1 MAGKFEWMQFSDVN
15 LSDAFFDPLKA
26 DYGEFPIWFKK
37 KSDTGETVLVFHDD
51 QGVGAFVYLKK
62 ENEDIPLA
70 DRLLPAMPR
79 LKIGTLRLAE
89 RFRGQRFGEGALGVS
104 LWYWR
109 NTKFDEIYVTV
120 FDKHTELIHL
130 FERFGF
136 VCAGQ
141 NPRGEL
147 IYIKNRK
154 SLDYSDPYKCFPFIG
169 PSIDKAGIIPIFDHF
184 HDRLFPYSE
193 LKGRNRE
200 VIEETAGNGVTKIY
214 IGAPYSSMHYSV
226 GEPVFIY
233 RIHTGTGTKTYK
245 SVVTSFCTITKAEVI
260 KSAGKTMVSLE
271 EFIKNAGNKTVFT
284 AEELSALYHDKNNNL
299 VMIEMV
305 YNGFFGKGKNI
316 THRSLDERGLFP
328 AHPYNIEYTKDQ
340 FKKILEMG
348 GVDVSNV
355 IIH

>member
-1 MAGKFEWMQFSDVN
+1 MAGKFEWIKFSDVN
-15 LSDAFFDPLKA
+15 LSDTFFDPLKA
-26 DYGEFPIWFKK
+26 DYEEFPMWFKK
-37 KSDTGETVLVFHDD
+37 KSDAGESAFVFHDE

-70 DRLLPAMPR
+70 DRLLPAIPR

-89 RFRGQRFGEGALGVS
+89 RFRKQRFGEGALGVS
-104 LWYWR
+104 LWYWKK
-109 NTKFDEIYVTV
+109 TTADEIYVTV

-136 VCAGQ
+136 VCAGK

-147 IYIKNRK
+147 VYVKSRR
-154 SLDYSDPYKCFPFIG
+154 SLDYTNPYMCFPFID
-169 PSIDKAGIIPIFDHF
+169 PSMDKAGIVPIYDYF

-200 VIEETAGNGVTKIY
+200 VIEETAGNGVTKVY
-214 IGAPYSSMHYSV
+214 IGAPCSAMHYNA

-233 RIHTGTGTKTYK
+233 RIHTGTGAKTYK
-245 SVVTSFCTITKAEVI
+245 SVVTSFCTITKVDII
-260 KSAGKTMVSLE
+260 KSGGKALMSLE

-284 AEELSALYHDKNNNL
+284 AAELTALYNSKNSNL
-299 VMIEMV
+299 VMIELV
-305 YNGFFGKGKNI
+305 YNGFFGKGKNV
-316 THRSLDERGLFP
+316 THKSLSDEGLFP
-328 AHPYNIEYTKDQ
+328 SYPYNIEYTKDQ
-340 FKKILEMG
+340 FEKILEMG
-348 GVDVSNV
+348 GVDVSDV